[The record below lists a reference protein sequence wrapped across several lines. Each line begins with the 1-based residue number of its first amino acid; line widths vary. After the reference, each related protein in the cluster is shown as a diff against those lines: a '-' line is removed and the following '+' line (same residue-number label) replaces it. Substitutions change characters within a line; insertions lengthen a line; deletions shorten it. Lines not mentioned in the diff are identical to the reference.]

1 MKQVGIHQTKTHLS
15 SLLRKVAKGEEI
27 VIANAGKPVAK
38 IIPFEKPLANR
49 VMGCDV
55 GKGWVSPDFDDPLPD
70 DLLEEFYK

>member
-1 MKQVGIHQTKTHLS
+1 MKQVGIHHTKTHLS

-27 VIANAGKPVAK
+27 VIANSGKPVAK

-49 VMGCDV
+49 IAGIDR